1 MMIVG
6 MREVLHKRNLAMREY
21 GGDYAGLDLG
31 EVLEGER
38 FDD

>member
-6 MREVLHKRNLAMREY
+6 MREVLHKRNLALREY

-31 EVLEGER
+31 VEIVDEV